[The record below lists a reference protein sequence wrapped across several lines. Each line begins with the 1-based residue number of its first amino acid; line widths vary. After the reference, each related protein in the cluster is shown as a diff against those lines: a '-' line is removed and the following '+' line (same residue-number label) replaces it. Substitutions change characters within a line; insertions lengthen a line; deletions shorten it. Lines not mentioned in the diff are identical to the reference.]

1 MYLRVGNLLWN
12 RQHTHG
18 QKRVLKNI
26 LKTFIL
32 MVMIEILNI
41 QIKEFP
47 NVKRM

>member
-1 MYLRVGNLLWN
+1 MYLCVGSLLWN